1 METNPL
7 HTNRRMNKQKAEKIV
22 EAINGLAAAQA
33 CIRVNEFSNETDKV
47 EFNKGI
53 VQKLKVILIDLLTE

>member
-1 METNPL
+1 
-7 HTNRRMNKQKAEKIV
+7 MNKQKAEKIV